1 MNAYFIC
8 VIVHFLNVICVCSTI
23 YESNQKDFWSFYL
36 YLEAFFFYYFF
47 LSLIV
52 FYFVLNLFFN
62 VSSLFL
68 CWKTGVRV
76 FYESFVTWLQ
86 VAKLK
91 NAFLVIRQW
100 VSWVAHESLASWPL
114 EKCPD
119 QLFHGYFMS
128 FWSKASHMTLL
139 WLHLPQALFFKASKS
154 KPNYFQVFYIP

>member
-1 MNAYFIC
+1 MCVLNHIWIKPKRFLIILFVFGSLFLFFI
-8 VIVHFLNVICVCSTI
+8 
-23 YESNQKDFWSFYL
+23 
-36 YLEAFFFYYFF
+36 F

-52 FYFVLNLFFN
+52 FNFVLNLFFN

-76 FYESFVTWLQ
+76 FHELFVTWLQ

-100 VSWVAHESLASWPL
+100 ISQVAHESLTSWPL

-128 FWSKASHMTLL
+128 FWSKTSHMTLL
-139 WLHLPQALFFKASKS
+139 WLHLPQALFSKASTS
-154 KPNYFQVFYIP
+154 KPNYFQLFYIP